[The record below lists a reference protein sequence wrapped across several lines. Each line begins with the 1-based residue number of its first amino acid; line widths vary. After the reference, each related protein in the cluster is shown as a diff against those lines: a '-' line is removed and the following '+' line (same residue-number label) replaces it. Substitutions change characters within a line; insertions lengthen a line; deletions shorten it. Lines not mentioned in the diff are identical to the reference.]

1 MVRIQCCLFRSGSR
15 LASTEDFSR
24 SKTMPT
30 LSASD
35 YTTFLKYK
43 AASVSPIQRSVQ
55 TRDNVS
61 TNQSVINANLL
72 TSQAAFVATPYT
84 TQTYTNTATVTAAS
98 AATVTTARSTIIGG
112 VTADGT
118 NLSYTC
124 LQAHGLATGDSVTI
138 SDVAGNLVPT
148 PNRTGQ
154 VNVTGATTFTITA
167 IQTASGAATP
177 NTGKIDGRVYYTTSV
192 AHGLTTGTTATI
204 TGLSTFNETD
214 ASVLTVPTATTF
226 ALSSSTTGTTET
238 SATGRINGYIY
249 YTTDSAHGLAGGT
262 KNVSVS
268 GLSTSAFNLS
278 LATVQLV
285 PSSTVF
291 TLSGPTGTAV
301 TGASG
306 VLTTTYFA
314 NTNTAIR
321 NNARVVGIPEVQ
333 TRSTATAKSTISW
346 TSGTSGSVGTTT
358 SSKFQQGGGLPTKGR
373 VGVYTR
379 LPQGAG
385 WGTNNH

>member
-1 MVRIQCCLFRSGSR
+1 MVRTRCWHFRSGSR

-43 AASVSPIQRSVQ
+43 AASVSAIKPSIQ

-84 TQTYTNTATVTAAS
+84 APVFVNGATVSAASATTVTNGNTIGLTAAVSTNTITYTSSQNHGLVTGDVISVAGISGVTPSANVTDATVTRLS
-98 AATVTTARSTIIGG
+98 DTTFSVTVTG
-112 VTADGT
+112 VSGT
-118 NLSYTC
+118 PS
-124 LQAHGLATGDSVTI
+124 GTGRIV
-138 SDVAGNLVPT
+138 
-148 PNRTGQ
+148 
-154 VNVTGATTFTITA
+154 
-167 IQTASGAATP
+167 
-177 NTGKIDGRVYYTTSV
+177 GRVYYTTSV
-192 AHGLTTGTTATI
+192 AHGLTVGMTVTI
-204 TGLSTFNETD
+204 TNVGIFSTTNAT
-214 ASVLTVPTATTF
+214 VLTVPSATTF
-226 ALSSSTTGTTET
+226 ALSNTTTGAAVTG
-238 SATGRINGYIY
+238 ATGTINGYVY
-249 YTTDSAHGLAGGT
+249 YTTSAAHGLVAGT
-262 KNVSVS
+262 QNISVS

-278 LATVQLV
+278 LATVGLV
-285 PSSTVF
+285 PSATVF
-291 TLSGPTGTAV
+291 ALVSNASGTAV

-321 NNARVVGIPEVQ
+321 NNARVQALPVVQ
-333 TRSTATAKSTISW
+333 TRVTSTAKSTLSW

-358 SSKFQQGGGLPTKGR
+358 SSKFQQGGGLPASGR